1 MLKDKDYIITTDVGQ
16 HQMWA
21 AQHLKIQ
28 FARQWLTSGGLGTM
42 GFGLPAALGAQLAR
56 PQSRVISISG
66 DGGFKMTGS
75 ELFTI
80 ASNNVPVIAI
90 VFNNSGL
97 GMIRQ
102 LQTVQF
108 AKRFTACEL
117 PGYVDFVKYAAAF
130 GIEGEHADTPEALA
144 QAVAKAWECRK
155 PYLIE
160 VCINPKNMVLP
171 MVAPGLGINDFVKFA
186 DDEIN

>member
-1 MLKDKDYIITTDVGQ
+1 
-16 HQMWA
+16 MWA

-97 GMIRQ
+97 GMIR
-102 LQTVQF
+102 
-108 AKRFTACEL
+108 
-117 PGYVDFVKYAAAF
+117 
-130 GIEGEHADTPEALA
+130 
-144 QAVAKAWECRK
+144 
-155 PYLIE
+155 
-160 VCINPKNMVLP
+160 
-171 MVAPGLGINDFVKFA
+171 
-186 DDEIN
+186 